1 MFGMTWGEPP
11 VMLPQRS
18 AGRLQTTLISPWEA
32 LDFPSAVACHMSRQ
46 EPRGTANL
54 RYSFENYVIDS
65 DQRELRR
72 NASLI
77 AVEPQVFDLLEYLIR
92 NRARVVSRDDLIKS
106 IWGGRIVSESALST
120 RINSARSAIGD
131 SGASQRLIKTFPRKG
146 VRFVG
151 TVDETQGAF
160 LEASRDTLKASPAL
174 LDRPSSRPSIVVL
187 PFENMSDDS
196 AQDYF
201 VDGITEDI
209 ITALSKWRSFYV
221 IARNSAFTYKGRN
234 VDVKQIGRELDVR
247 YALEGS
253 VRKVGGRLRI
263 TTQLIETANA
273 THVWAE
279 RYDRELTDVFAIQ
292 DDLSQRIA
300 AVIEPEL
307 GRREQR
313 RAAAKPPANLESWD
327 CLNRGMYL
335 LYKFTPDDIAAA
347 RPFFERAIA
356 LDPNFS
362 RAHAG
367 LAYTYQLEV
376 LHGYS
381 SDDARSIEQ
390 HIIHAR
396 RGVELDDSD
405 SFAHLM
411 LAFGYRWKRYHDLA
425 VAEARKAVECNPH
438 DTWAQATLGLCL
450 DLLGQH
456 REGAQI
462 MEQATALHP
471 RELHVRFYL
480 PLIARAY
487 LVERDYSAAE
497 TWARRGIENNPMI
510 PRTHLILAA
519 TLGHLGRTQEARAAL
534 NAAEHLASGFA
545 GRWLSRAEYRSNADN
560 EHVAEGLRKAG
571 FRERT

>member
-1 MFGMTWGEPP
+1 
-11 VMLPQRS
+11 
-18 AGRLQTTLISPWEA
+18 
-32 LDFPSAVACHMSRQ
+32 MSRQ

-263 TTQLIETANA
+263 THRRFRDPGRSKPA
-273 THVWAE
+273 
-279 RYDRELTDVFAIQ
+279 DRGGD
-292 DDLSQRIA
+292 
-300 AVIEPEL
+300 
-307 GRREQR
+307 
-313 RAAAKPPANLESWD
+313 RA
-327 CLNRGMYL
+327 G
-335 LYKFTPDDIAAA
+335 
-347 RPFFERAIA
+347 
-356 LDPNFS
+356 
-362 RAHAG
+362 
-367 LAYTYQLEV
+367 
-376 LHGYS
+376 
-381 SDDARSIEQ
+381 
-390 HIIHAR
+390 
-396 RGVELDDSD
+396 
-405 SFAHLM
+405 
-411 LAFGYRWKRYHDLA
+411 
-425 VAEARKAVECNPH
+425 
-438 DTWAQATLGLCL
+438 
-450 DLLGQH
+450 
-456 REGAQI
+456 
-462 MEQATALHP
+462 
-471 RELHVRFYL
+471 
-480 PLIARAY
+480 
-487 LVERDYSAAE
+487 
-497 TWARRGIENNPMI
+497 
-510 PRTHLILAA
+510 
-519 TLGHLGRTQEARAAL
+519 ARAART
-534 NAAEHLASGFA
+534 AARGRQTASQ
-545 GRWLSRAEYRSNADN
+545 S
-560 EHVAEGLRKAG
+560 
-571 FRERT
+571 